1 MTMILSQLNQYLA
14 ANRRAAL
21 ADLSQHF
28 GAAPEALRGM
38 LGVLERKG
46 RVRKLPAGTACGG
59 GCTRCEPASVELYEW
74 VGE

>member
-14 ANRRAAL
+14 AHRRAAL

-28 GAAPEALRGM
+28 ATAPEALRGM

-46 RVRKLPAGTACGG
+46 RVRKLPAGSTCGG
-59 GCTRCEPASVELYEW
+59 GCTRCDPSAVEIYEW
-74 VGE
+74 VSE